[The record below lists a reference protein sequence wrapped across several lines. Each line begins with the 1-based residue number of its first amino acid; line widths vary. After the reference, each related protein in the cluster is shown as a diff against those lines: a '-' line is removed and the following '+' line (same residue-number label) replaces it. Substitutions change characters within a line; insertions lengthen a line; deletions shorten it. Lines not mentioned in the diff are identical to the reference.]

1 MQHRAQL
8 ALALVVVATACG
20 QDRPKASPP
29 PAASDAALKDQ
40 LRAALSKALEGGAP
54 NAVEVCGTAA
64 KAIADGLAT
73 DGMKVGRATPKPRN
87 PANAVAGWQA
97 EALAEFEAAAAAGK
111 KLDGV
116 HYLRQ
121 LPDGQ
126 TRYAEPL
133 VVQALCLK
141 CHGADVAPDVKAA
154 IAAAYPADQATGY
167 AEGALRGLAWAEG
180 VSPRPPP
187 RGPHPRRETPGAAIG
202 ARPDT

>member
-29 PAASDAALKDQ
+29 PAASDAATATASPRGHAAIAALKDQ

-167 AEGALRGLAWAEG
+167 AEGALRGLAWAEY
-180 VSPRPPP
+180 RA
-187 RGPHPRRETPGAAIG
+187 TP
-202 ARPDT
+202 

>member
-1 MQHRAQL
+1 MQNRAAPLTL
-8 ALALVVVATACG
+8 AVVVLAAACG
-20 QDRPKASPP
+20 RDRPKASPP
-29 PAASDAALKDQ
+29 PATSDAATATATASTRGHAAIAALKDQ

-73 DGMKVGRATPKPRN
+73 DGVKVGRATRKPRN
-87 PANAVAGWQA
+87 PTNAVAGWQD

-111 KLDGV
+111 KLDGL

-154 IAAAYPADQATGY
+154 LATAYPTDQATGY
-167 AEGALRGLAWAEG
+167 AEGALRGLAWAEY
-180 VSPRPPP
+180 R
-187 RGPHPRRETPGAAIG
+187 AA
-202 ARPDT
+202 P

>member
-29 PAASDAALKDQ
+29 PAASDAATATASTRGHAAIAALKDQ

-97 EALAEFEAAAAAGK
+97 GALAEFEAAAAAGK
-111 KLDGV
+111 KLDGI
-116 HYLRQ
+116 HNLRQ
-121 LPDGQ
+121 HPDGQ

-167 AEGALRGLAWAEG
+167 AEGALRGLAWAEY
-180 VSPRPPP
+180 RA
-187 RGPHPRRETPGAAIG
+187 TP
-202 ARPDT
+202 